1 MQEIKMR
8 LDKFL
13 KTSRLIKRRTVACE
27 ACDGGR
33 VTVNGVTA
41 KPARTVKAGD
51 IIEIH
56 FGGKTLKVEVLL
68 AAENVRKEQTSEM
81 YRVL

>member
-1 MQEIKMR
+1 MR

-13 KTSRLIKRRTVACE
+13 KTSRLIKRRTVAGE

-41 KPARTVKAGD
+41 KPARAVKEGD
-51 IIEIH
+51 RIEIR
-56 FGGKTLKVEVLL
+56 FGEKTLKVEVLSV
-68 AAENVRKEQTSEM
+68 AENVRKEQSSEM
-81 YRVL
+81 YRIL

>member
-1 MQEIKMR
+1 MR

-13 KTSRLIKRRTVACE
+13 KTSRLIKRRTVAGE

-33 VTVNGVTA
+33 VTVNGNSA
-41 KPARTVKAGD
+41 KPAKAIKEGD

-56 FGGKTLKVEVLL
+56 FGEKTLKVEVLSV
-68 AAENVRKEQTSEM
+68 AENVRKEAAAEL
-81 YRVL
+81 YRIIQ

>member
-1 MQEIKMR
+1 MR

-13 KTSRLIKRRTVACE
+13 KTSRLIKRRTVAGE

-33 VTVNGVTA
+33 VTVNGAVA
-41 KPARTVKAGD
+41 KPARAVKEGD
-51 IIEIH
+51 RIEIR
-56 FGGKTLKVEVLL
+56 FGEKTLKVEVLSV
-68 AAENVRKEQTSEM
+68 AENVRKEQSSEM

>member
-1 MQEIKMR
+1 MR

-13 KTSRLIKRRTVACE
+13 KTSRLIKRRTVAGE

-33 VTVNGVTA
+33 VTVNGQTA
-41 KPARTVKAGD
+41 KPARAVKEGD
-51 IIEIH
+51 IVEIH
-56 FGGKTLKVEVLL
+56 FGERALKVEVLSV
-68 AAENVRKEQTSEM
+68 AENVRKEQAADM